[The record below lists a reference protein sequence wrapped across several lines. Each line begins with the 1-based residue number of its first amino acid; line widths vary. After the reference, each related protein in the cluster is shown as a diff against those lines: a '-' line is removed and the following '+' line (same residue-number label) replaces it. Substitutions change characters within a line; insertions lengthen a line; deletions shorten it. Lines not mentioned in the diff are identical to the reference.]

1 MVISQLFTGNMR
13 MRICILFCL
22 LAFAVS
28 FPCRVAGQ
36 DSIQVIT
43 VKRAP
48 QKEPFFKRFAAKFDV
63 APHYSSEMGV
73 GVAFSYTFSKGFA
86 LIGNATSKGYLLFGG
101 HGAATT
107 KNGKWNFIYNGYY
120 NYAPSYY
127 WGLGYGQANISA
139 NRSRFN
145 QKKLS
150 VHADALY
157 NFTPHFK
164 FGPSLGYEQVK
175 WENFKDGN
183 LSSMVLEYGLSA
195 QFDKRDS
202 KISPSRGVYAVARQR
217 NYTNLSGSTSL
228 QFCSYVPVW
237 DGGVM
242 ALDMYSVFAYGN
254 VPVTMLPT
262 IGGTERMRGYH
273 YGRYR
278 DNNIVSA
285 QLELRQHIWE
295 MIGGA
300 VWVGGANLWGDYGKF
315 NIANTLP
322 NYGIGARIAVTD
334 QLKLRLDYGFG
345 RKGQNAFIFSI
356 NEAF

>member
-1 MVISQLFTGNMR
+1 MKPNV
-13 MRICILFCL
+13 CILL
-22 LAFAVS
+22 LVAAFS
-28 FPCRVAGQ
+28 FLLPHSMLGQ

-43 VKRAP
+43 VKRIP
-48 QKEPFFKRFAAKFDV
+48 QKEPFFKRFAAKFDA
-63 APHYSSEMGV
+63 APHYSNEMGV

-86 LIGNATSKGYLLFGG
+86 VIGNATSKGYLLLGA
-101 HGAATT
+101 HGAATSR
-107 KNGKWNFIYNGYY
+107 NGKWDFSYNGYY
-120 NYAPSYY
+120 NYAPSYF
-127 WGLGYGQANISA
+127 WGLGYAQANDPD
-139 NRSRFN
+139 NKLGYD
-145 QKKLS
+145 QKKVLLQTEVVYS
-150 VHADALY
+150 
-157 NFTPHFK
+157 FTPHFK

-175 WENFKDGN
+175 WTNFVDGN
-183 LSSMVLEYGLSA
+183 SSSQVLEYGLSA
-195 QFDKRDS
+195 MFDSRDS
-202 KISPSRGVYAVARQR
+202 RISPSRGVYAVARQR

-228 QFCSYVPVW
+228 QFSTYAPVW
-237 DGGVM
+237 SGGVL
-242 ALDMYSVFAYGN
+242 AFDLYSIFAYGN

-262 IGGTERMRGYH
+262 IGGTERMRGYY

-315 NIANTLP
+315 NIGNTLP
-322 NYGIGARIAVTD
+322 NYGIGARIAVTE